1 MKRGTA
7 VSTAWGSERI
17 ERRRLIRSQYVEDL
31 LSLLY
36 PELQKPLAECRLLD
50 LGSGLGTIS
59 IPAARIVHSVLG
71 VDIEPA
77 YVGRAQE
84 SAARENVSNVTFR
97 EGSATDLNLGHFD
110 IVLCDYVL
118 EHVEDPNALV
128 SVIARH
134 LEPEGV
140 YYLST
145 NNRWWPLEGHYGL
158 PLPLVSW
165 LPRTWANR
173 YVQALNLGTTYDI
186 YAISWNRLRF
196 LLDRNGLTWS
206 LKAPLRPYTLAQKVG
221 KRLVSLSP
229 AFWNIANVFQVVGS
243 RAATAG

>member
-1 MKRGTA
+1 M
-7 VSTAWGSERI
+7 STAWGSERI

-59 IPAARIVHSVLG
+59 IPAARVVHSVLG
-71 VDIEPA
+71 IDIEPA
-77 YVGRAQE
+77 YVRRAQE
-84 SAARENVSNVTFR
+84 SAAREQATNVTFR
-97 EGSATDLNLGHFD
+97 VGSATDLSEGQFD

-128 SVIARH
+128 SMIARH
-134 LEPEGV
+134 LEPDGV

-145 NNRWWPLEGHYGL
+145 NNKWWPFEGHYGL
-158 PLPLVSW
+158 PLPIVSW
-165 LPRTWANR
+165 LPRPWANR
-173 YVQALNLGTTYDI
+173 YVRFLKLGTKYDI

-196 LLDRNGLTWS
+196 LLHRNGLTWS
-206 LKAPLRPYTLAQKVG
+206 LKPPIRPYTVAQKVG
-221 KRLVSLSP
+221 KRLVNLSP
-229 AFWNIANVFQVVGS
+229 AFWSIANVFQVVGR
-243 RAATAG
+243 RAGTAPE

>member
-17 ERRRLIRSQYVEDL
+17 ERRRLIRSQYVED
-31 LSLLY
+31 
-36 PELQKPLAECRLLD
+36 
-50 LGSGLGTIS
+50 
-59 IPAARIVHSVLG
+59 
-71 VDIEPA
+71 
-77 YVGRAQE
+77 
-84 SAARENVSNVTFR
+84 
-97 EGSATDLNLGHFD
+97 
-110 IVLCDYVL
+110 
-118 EHVEDPNALV
+118 VEDPNALV

-196 LLDRNGLTWS
+196 LLDR
-206 LKAPLRPYTLAQKVG
+206 
-221 KRLVSLSP
+221 
-229 AFWNIANVFQVVGS
+229 
-243 RAATAG
+243 